1 MKRICVFCGSSPGTR
16 PEYIQAARQLGQLLA
31 RREIGLIFGG
41 GAVGMMGQL
50 AKTVLEQ
57 GGEVIGVIPRD
68 LVERRVA
75 YTDLPDLRVVE
86 TMHERKALMA
96 ELADGFIA
104 LPGGFGTIEEFFE
117 VITWSQLGIH
127 KKPAGLLNVL
137 GFFDA
142 LSAFL
147 DHAAVQGF
155 ILPPHRSMVLVD
167 PQPEALLE
175 KLEKWTPP
183 TADKAAWALG
193 LNK

>member
-1 MKRICVFCGSSPGTR
+1 MKRICVFCGSSPGTQ
-16 PEYIQAARQLGQLLA
+16 PEYIQAAKTLARALA
-31 RREIGLIFGG
+31 RRQIGVVFGG
-41 GAVGMMGQL
+41 GSVGMMGQL
-50 AKTVLEQ
+50 ARKVLEA
-57 GGEVIGVIPRD
+57 GGQVTGVIPRD

-96 ELADGFIA
+96 ELSDAFIA

-137 GFFDA
+137 GYFDQ

-147 DHAAVQGF
+147 DHAVGQGF

-167 PQPEALLE
+167 AEPEALLE

-183 TADKAAWALG
+183 NVDKAVWALG